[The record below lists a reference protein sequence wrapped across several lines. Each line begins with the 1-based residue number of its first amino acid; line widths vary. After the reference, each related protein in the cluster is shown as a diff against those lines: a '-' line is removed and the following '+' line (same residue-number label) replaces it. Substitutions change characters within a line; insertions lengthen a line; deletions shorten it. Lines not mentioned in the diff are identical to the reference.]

1 MSDTDGIDDALRS
14 ATQVTAG
21 IIARAAEI
29 HAREQEAAAKTR
41 EHQIDTD
48 TTNLAQHTDRAAAE
62 QQTDLARLAVVH
74 DPGWWQTAA
83 PRDIAHS
90 WQIATTSNPSRDTS
104 AAIDVIQQQVAAR
117 YGITLTSQPAAELE
131 QAIEQA
137 AAEHQPAGRERSTAD
152 VPDGHED
159 RGYDSP
165 EQREAR
171 TRRYKA
177 SGNPRAAEARRVA
190 DTAQAASA
198 IYATTGTTRRRRARR
213 PNTQGPRS
221 QQRTDRGR

>member
-1 MSDTDGIDDALRS
+1 MSDTDGIDDALRA

-29 HAREQEAAAKTR
+29 HAREQEAAARTR
-41 EHQIDTD
+41 AHQIDTD
-48 TTNLAQHTDRAAAE
+48 TTHLAQHIDRAVAE

-74 DPGWWQTAA
+74 DPGWWQTAT

-90 WQIATTSNPSRDTS
+90 WRLATTRNPSHDTS
-104 AAIDVIQQQVAAR
+104 AAIDVIQRELAAR
-117 YGITLTSQPAAELE
+117 YGVTLTSQPAAELE
-131 QAIEQA
+131 HAIEQRV
-137 AAEHQPAGRERSTAD
+137 AERHTAGRERSTAD
-152 VPDGHED
+152 VPDGRED

-171 TRRYKA
+171 IRRYQA
-177 SGNPRAAEARRVA
+177 SGNPQAAEARRVA
-190 DTAQAASA
+190 DTAQGASA

>member
-41 EHQIDTD
+41 EHQIDTH
-48 TTNLAQHTDRAAAE
+48 TTHLAQHTDRAVAE

-74 DPGWWQTAA
+74 DPRWWQTAT

-90 WQIATTSNPSRDTS
+90 WQLATTSNPSRGSDR
-104 AAIDVIQQQVAAR
+104 DVIQQQVAAR
-117 YGITLTSQPAAELE
+117 YGITLTSQPAAELQ

-137 AAEHQPAGRERSTAD
+137 AAERQTAGRERSTAD
-152 VPDGHED
+152 VPDGRED

-171 TRRYKA
+171 TRRYRA
-177 SGNPRAAEARRVA
+177 SGNPQAAEARRVA
-190 DTAQAASA
+190 DTAQGASA

>member
-1 MSDTDGIDDALRS
+1 MSDTDGIDDALRA

-48 TTNLAQHTDRAAAE
+48 TTHLAQHTDRAVAE

-74 DPGWWQTAA
+74 DPGWWQTAT

-90 WQIATTSNPSRDTS
+90 WQLATTSNPSRDTS

-131 QAIEQA
+131 HAIEQRC
-137 AAEHQPAGRERSTAD
+137 GRAS
-152 VPDGHED
+152 H
-159 RGYDSP
+159 RGP
-165 EQREAR
+165 
-171 TRRYKA
+171 
-177 SGNPRAAEARRVA
+177 
-190 DTAQAASA
+190 
-198 IYATTGTTRRRRARR
+198 GTLNCRR
-213 PNTQGPRS
+213 PR
-221 QQRTDRGR
+221 RT

>member
-1 MSDTDGIDDALRS
+1 MSDTDGIDDALRA

-29 HAREQEAAAKTR
+29 HAREQEAAARTR

-48 TTNLAQHTDRAAAE
+48 TTNLAQHTDRAVAE
-62 QQTDLARLAVVH
+62 QQTDLVRLAVVR
-74 DPGWWQTAA
+74 DPGWWQTAT

-90 WQIATTSNPSRDTS
+90 WQIATTSNPSRDTG

-117 YGITLTSQPAAELE
+117 YGINPSNQPPEELHR
-131 QAIEQA
+131 AIEQA
-137 AAEHQPAGRERSTAD
+137 VAERQPAARERSTAD

-165 EQREAR
+165 EQR
-171 TRRYKA
+171 
-177 SGNPRAAEARRVA
+177 
-190 DTAQAASA
+190 
-198 IYATTGTTRRRRARR
+198 
-213 PNTQGPRS
+213 
-221 QQRTDRGR
+221 